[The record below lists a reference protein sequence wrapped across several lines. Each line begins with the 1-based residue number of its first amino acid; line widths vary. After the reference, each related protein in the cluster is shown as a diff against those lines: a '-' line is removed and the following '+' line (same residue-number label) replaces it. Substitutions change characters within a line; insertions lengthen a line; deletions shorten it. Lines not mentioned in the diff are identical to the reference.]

1 MPAQKKK
8 YGNSMEKVWEKYWKS
23 MGNSMGKVW
32 EKYGTGA
39 FPILF
44 PYFQKCY
51 RFIINL
57 GI

>member
-1 MPAQKKK
+1 
-8 YGNSMEKVWEKYWKS
+8 MEKVWEKYWKS